1 MNKKMISQ
9 LAVALILAG
18 VVACSGSS
26 ETAKVEPVKAEQ
38 DPNLCYFDG
47 TEMRAPDWICG
58 LPPDGYE
65 DSVYAVGSFRDT
77 KAGTSFARNQATMD
91 GRLQLAAQMKV
102 KVGQMVKKHLET
114 TGVGDQETIDAVA
127 SDTGRQIT
135 AEMLMGS
142 KAVNFRKGPN
152 GTTYALVVIDPKAAA
167 NVGQQALQTSYK
179 NQQAQ
184 WQRFLGEK
192 AQNELEAEMD
202 KMINSEFGAAP
213 Q

>member
-65 DSVYAVGSFRDT
+65 IQFMQWGLSGIQRQVPVS
-77 KAGTSFARNQATMD
+77 
-91 GRLQLAAQMKV
+91 
-102 KVGQMVKKHLET
+102 LET
-114 TGVGDQETIDAVA
+114 KRRWMEDY
-127 SDTGRQIT
+127 
-135 AEMLMGS
+135 
-142 KAVNFRKGPN
+142 N
-152 GTTYALVVIDPKAAA
+152 
-167 NVGQQALQTSYK
+167 
-179 NQQAQ
+179 
-184 WQRFLGEK
+184 WQLR
-192 AQNELEAEMD
+192 
-202 KMINSEFGAAP
+202 
-213 Q
+213 